1 MIEIIQGGN
10 SPITL
15 EFDAPVDAVKFE
27 ASLYGFK
34 EFKHWSISEVTIDG
48 ATVTLPLTEAETLNF
63 SSGKCALSVKLL
75 DSDDAIIFYA
85 EEPAKVIYKADHTAM
100 EG

>member
-15 EFDAPVDAVKFE
+15 EFDEPIDAVQFE

-34 EFKHWSISEVTIDG
+34 EFKHWSITEVTIEG
-48 ATVTLPLTEAETLNF
+48 ATVILPIEEAESLEF
-63 SSGKCALSVKLL
+63 PSGKCELSVKLL
-75 DSDDAIIFYA
+75 DSDNAIIFYA